1 MNVAALDLP
10 CGGPFRAMELAIDI
24 QNYVKFFLVWF
35 LLYTNNMPM
44 LQELCQ
50 VIAELCQVIKNSLI
64 SGVLGLSGIMSSFF
78 IYSSVDK
85 NYVKFFYLLTS
96 Q

>member
-1 MNVAALDLP
+1 MGFLYCSGLEGFVEEHDMNVAALELP

-44 LQELCQ
+44 LQ
-50 VIAELCQVIKNSLI
+50 
-64 SGVLGLSGIMSSFF
+64 
-78 IYSSVDK
+78 
-85 NYVKFFYLLTS
+85 NYVK
-96 Q
+96 

>member
-1 MNVAALDLP
+1 MSRVVLELLFPIGGIPLLFRSGGLCGGAWHECHGIFVQYDMNVAALELP

-44 LQELCQ
+44 LQ
-50 VIAELCQVIKNSLI
+50 
-64 SGVLGLSGIMSSFF
+64 
-78 IYSSVDK
+78 
-85 NYVKFFYLLTS
+85 NYVK
-96 Q
+96 

>member
-1 MNVAALDLP
+1 
-10 CGGPFRAMELAIDI
+10 
-24 QNYVKFFLVWF
+24 
-35 LLYTNNMPM
+35 MPM

-85 NYVKFFYLLTS
+85 NYVKFFIYSQVNKNYVKFFLNLLFCCGNPLPPDIL
-96 Q
+96 